1 MILRKM
7 AIYFCLIS
15 KINEN
20 NSMEATDK
28 TDLTEQT
35 RFRQSEI
42 IAIENYF
49 YQEIN
54 QRKSAYLEIFRYIC
68 Q

>member
-1 MILRKM
+1 
-7 AIYFCLIS
+7 
-15 KINEN
+15 
-20 NSMEATDK
+20 MEATDK
-28 TDLTEQT
+28 TDLTEQA

-54 QRKSAYLEIFRYIC
+54 QRKSAYLEIFRYNC